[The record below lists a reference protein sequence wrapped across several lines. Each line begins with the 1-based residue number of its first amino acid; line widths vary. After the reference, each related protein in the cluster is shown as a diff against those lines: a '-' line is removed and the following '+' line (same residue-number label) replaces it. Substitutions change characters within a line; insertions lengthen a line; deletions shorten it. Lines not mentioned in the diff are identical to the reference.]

1 MSASGDPLLHAILP
15 ESFAGDALAPTA
27 ADFEAAVVSAIGYQ
41 AIDVETDDNGYDGG
55 GLIRAVSLDHVLLI
69 LGLPARCYPLEQPAR
84 LKAFVE
90 KQQIYVHEQF
100 ESMLGNTTLAAWR
113 TAVVDGNRWHLHYTA
128 RSTGAFSFHA
138 HPAYY
143 PAVLPPKP
151 AAIRYFLRR
160 HVFQLGQ

>member
-15 ESFAGDALAPTA
+15 ETFAGDALAPTA
-27 ADFEAAVVSAIGYQ
+27 ADFEAAVDTAIGYQ

>member
-1 MSASGDPLLHAILP
+1 MSSSDDPLLHAILP
-15 ESFAGDALAPTA
+15 ESFAGDALAPA
-27 ADFEAAVVSAIGYQ
+27 ASHFEAAILAAIGYQ
-41 AIDVETDDNGYDGG
+41 AVDIETDDNGYDSG
-55 GLIRAVSLDHVLLI
+55 GLIRAVSLDHALLI
-69 LGLPARCYPLEQPAR
+69 LGLPACCYPLEQPAR

-90 KQQIYVHEQF
+90 KQQIYVFEQF
-100 ESMLGNTTLAAWR
+100 ESMLGNMTLAAWR

-128 RSTGAFSFHA
+128 RAAGSFSFHA

-143 PAVLPPKP
+143 PALLPMKP